1 MIREATLDDVPRIIA
16 LGQQIHAASTYQN
29 TPFNPNAV
37 SLKAVMMIRRD
48 FSTILLAEQDGAPVG
63 ILPAWISPSFF
74 SNELIACEQVIYVSP
89 EYRRYRHG
97 IALIRAYVAWA
108 KLNNAQDI
116 RIGNIG
122 GMTDDDNYGR
132 LLARLGFTRTGG
144 MYVMR

>member
-1 MIREATLDDVPRIIA
+1 MIREATLDDVPSIIG
-16 LGQQIHAASTYQN
+16 LGEVIHAASTYHN
-29 TPFNPNAV
+29 TTFNPNAV
-37 SLKAVMMIRRD
+37 SLKAVIMIRRE
-48 FSTILLAEQDGAPVG
+48 FSTVLLAEHDGKPVG
-63 ILPAWISPSFF
+63 VLPAWISPSFF
-74 SNELIACEQVIYVSP
+74 SNELVACEQVVYVSP

-97 IALIRAYVAWA
+97 IALIKAYVAWA
-108 KLNNAQDI
+108 KRNNARDI